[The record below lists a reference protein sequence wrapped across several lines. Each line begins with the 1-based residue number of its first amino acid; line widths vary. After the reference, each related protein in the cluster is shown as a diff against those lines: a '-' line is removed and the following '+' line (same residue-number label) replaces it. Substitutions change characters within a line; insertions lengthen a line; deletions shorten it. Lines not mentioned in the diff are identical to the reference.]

1 MPAKKKPAGA
11 AAPKRLH
18 IDKRAEM
25 LVATTIGGDDE
36 LLNTRETAK
45 WLGISEQWLEI
56 ARVRGNGPPYEK
68 IAPRI
73 VRYRVGKV
81 KAWLDERSRTCT
93 KEHAA

>member
-1 MPAKKKPAGA
+1 VSPTTNKK
-11 AAPKRLH
+11 LH
-18 IDKRAEM
+18 IDKRAAQI
-25 LVATTIGGDDE
+25 VAAGAGDNDE
-36 LLNTRETAK
+36 LLTTKALAE
-45 WLGISEQWLEI
+45 WLGVSETWVEI

-93 KEHAA
+93 KDHDAA